1 MSLYRKPLL
10 AVMTAAAPL
19 VLFAN
24 AHAQISAPSEPPAV
38 VTPPSNTPPSMT
50 GALYQGLPG
59 VWINQ
64 GKHLWFCQWQGNAAP
79 RNERISCF
87 GAELPATLS
96 K

>member
-1 MSLYRKPLL
+1 MSRYRSKLL
-10 AVMTAAAPL
+10 AVLTVAAPL
-19 VLFAN
+19 ALLAD
-24 AHAQISAPSEPPAV
+24 AQAQTGSPADAAAAG
-38 VTPPSNTPPSMT
+38 TPPSMT

-87 GAELPATLS
+87 GTELPATPTR
-96 K
+96 